1 MAMVIK
7 RIILE
12 NFRQFVGRQEIVFE
26 SAEFPEKNV
35 VVVYGQNGRGKT
47 GLFRAVV
54 FCLYGERK
62 LSQDGDVPENEIRL
76 ANLTMLRDHPGTP
89 VRTSVEMTF
98 SHNGYTYDLLRSIRV
113 MREGD
118 KEYEAAR

>member
-47 GLFRAVV
+47 GLFRAVL
-54 FCLYGERK
+54 FCL
-62 LSQDGDVPENEIRL
+62 
-76 ANLTMLRDHPGTP
+76 
-89 VRTSVEMTF
+89 
-98 SHNGYTYDLLRSIRV
+98 
-113 MREGD
+113 
-118 KEYEAAR
+118 